1 MPCILAVILARAG
14 SKGLP
19 DKCLRTLRGRPI
31 IAYTFAHAAAA
42 RHLTAA
48 VLTTDSDPAKAL
60 ARESGIEVID
70 RPAELAHDTATAD
83 AAARHA
89 VESWERAHARTVD
102 AVVLLYGNIPVRADG
117 LIDRAV
123 DHLAATRADSV
134 RSVAPV
140 TKQHPDW
147 IHRLDGDRMVQFRP
161 NCIYR
166 RQDLEPLYYHDGAVC
181 AVTRAALFAATPG
194 DHQSFLG
201 KDRRAIIQQPEDA
214 VDIDGPVDLL
224 TAEAVL
230 RHADRPKEHELP
242 ESRRG
247 VAPASQSPV
256 APASQPPVAPA
267 SSRCALGPSFRPV
280 SPPSVRIANRPIGRG
295 HPTFVIAE
303 AGVNHDGSLEK
314 AIQLVDIAAATGADA
329 VKFQV
334 FRAADLVSAATPT
347 AAYQQTATGEHDQRA
362 MLTRLELSDD
372 AFRAIARH
380 CQNRGI
386 HFLATPFGVP
396 EVARVAAL
404 GAPAVKVASTDLTNV
419 PLLTAAAATGL
430 PLIVSIGAATREE
443 IAGTVSFLR
452 DHAAAE
458 RLILLHCVSAYPAPL
473 SALNLA
479 AIHEL
484 AATFN
489 VPAGFSDHS
498 TSTHTGAWAVM
509 AGACLIEKHFTHD
522 RSAPGP
528 DHAMSLSPAEL
539 ADYIANVRSAQT
551 ALGNGELGLS
561 PIEAEVRRAAG
572 RSVTTARAVAAGTAL
587 TADLLILKRPGTGIA
602 PADLPRLLGRRARR
616 DIQSDTVLTWEMVE

>member
-1 MPCILAVILARAG
+1 MPCVLAVILARAG

-19 DKCLRTLRGRPI
+19 DKCLRPLLGRPV

-42 RHLTAA
+42 RRLTAA
-48 VLTTDSDPAKAL
+48 VLTTDSEPAKAL
-60 ARESGIEVID
+60 ARESGIETID
-70 RPAELAHDTATAD
+70 RPAELAHDTATVD

-89 VESWERAHARTVD
+89 VEAWERAHARTVD
-102 AVVLLYGNIPVRADG
+102 AVVLLYGNIPVRAAG

-161 NCIYR
+161 NSIYR

-201 KDRRAIIQQPEDA
+201 KDRRAIVQQPEDA

-230 RHADRPKEHELP
+230 RHADRPKEHDRL

-247 VAPASQSPV
+247 VGPAF
-256 APASQPPVAPA
+256 QPYVAPA
-267 SSRCALGPSFRPV
+267 SSRCAAEPAFQPV
-280 SPPSVRIANRPIGRG
+280 STNNIPTVQIDSRPIGRD
-295 HPTFVIAE
+295 HRTFLIAE

-314 AIQLVDIAAATGADA
+314 ALQLVDIAAAAGADA

-334 FRAADLVSAATPT
+334 FRAADLVSVSTPT
-347 AAYQQTATGEHDQRA
+347 AAYQQSATGEQDQRTL
-362 MLTRLELSDD
+362 LTRLELNDD

-380 CQNRGI
+380 CQTRGI
-386 HFLATPFGVP
+386 LFLATAFGVP
-396 EVARVAAL
+396 EVARVTAL
-404 GAPAVKVASTDLTNV
+404 GAPAIKIASTDLTNV

-430 PLIVSIGAATREE
+430 PLLLSTGAATREE

-452 DHAAAE
+452 ENAAAE

-473 SALNLA
+473 PALNLA
-479 AIHEL
+479 AIREL
-484 AATFN
+484 ATSFG
-489 VPAGFSDHS
+489 VPVGFSDHS

-509 AGACLIEKHFTHD
+509 AGACVIEKHFTHD
-522 RSAPGP
+522 RHAPGP

-539 ADYIANVRSAQT
+539 TDYVAHVRAAESARGLG
-551 ALGNGELGLS
+551 ALGLN
-561 PIEAEVRRAAG
+561 PIEAEVRHAAG

-587 TADLLILKRPGTGIA
+587 TADLLTLKRPGTGIA
-602 PADLPRLLGRRARR
+602 PADLPSLLGRRARR